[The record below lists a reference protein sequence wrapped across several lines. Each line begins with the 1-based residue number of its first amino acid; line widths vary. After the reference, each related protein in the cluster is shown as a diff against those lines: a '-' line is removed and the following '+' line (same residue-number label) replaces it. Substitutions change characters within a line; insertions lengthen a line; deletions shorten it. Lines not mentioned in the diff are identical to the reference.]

1 MSSFFNFLKTRQFLI
16 HTGIALVLIAII
28 FWSVTSWLSSY
39 TKHNHYVEVPDFSN
53 QEVASLDEFVK
64 DKSVIYQI
72 IDSLYSP
79 KEKSGIVLRQ
89 DPEPKSKVKHNRIVY
104 LYVTCMVAPQ
114 VEMPKLIDRSERQ
127 ARFILETYGF
137 KVGSVR
143 EEKADCNGCV
153 IDQIIKGKSVEAGAK
168 VKKGS
173 VVSLIIGRKDGFVA
187 NQNDSNATNNNLPA
201 EKPDFE

>member
-1 MSSFFNFLKTRQFLI
+1 MSSFFTFLKTRQFLI
-16 HTGIALVLIAII
+16 HTVIALVLIALI
-28 FWSVTSWLSSY
+28 FWSLTSWLSSY
-39 TKHNHYVEVPDFSN
+39 TNHNHYVEVPDFSN
-53 QEVASLDEFVK
+53 QEVGSLDEFIK
-64 DKSVIYQI
+64 DKNVTYQI

-104 LYVTCMVAPQ
+104 LYVTCLVAPQ

-137 KVGSVR
+137 KLGSVR
-143 EEKADCNGCV
+143 EAKADCNGCV
-153 IDQIIKGKSVEAGAK
+153 IDQVIKGKSVEAGAK

-173 VVSLIIGRKDGFVA
+173 VVSLIIGRKDGFII
-187 NQNDSNATNNNLPA
+187 NQNDSSTSINNSEERPN
-201 EKPDFE
+201 FE